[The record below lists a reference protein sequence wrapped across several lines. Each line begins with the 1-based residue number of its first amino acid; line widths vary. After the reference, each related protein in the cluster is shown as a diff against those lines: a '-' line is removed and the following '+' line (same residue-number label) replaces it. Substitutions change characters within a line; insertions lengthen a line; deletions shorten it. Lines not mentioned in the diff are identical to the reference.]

1 MEGKKRKDNGTMDG
15 RCPCQKL
22 LEISVPFP
30 GLQCQSDKE
39 PHNIRTTVGMVESL
53 RLSLSWSSEEPGA
66 LLLVIQ
72 EQKKSIAG
80 GSHKSDINAFHQHIF
95 VIFYCAES

>member
-1 MEGKKRKDNGTMDG
+1 MGGVSARDKDGFW
-15 RCPCQKL
+15 R
-22 LEISVPFP
+22 FP
-30 GLQCQSDKE
+30 SLFQVCQSDKE
-39 PHNIRTTVGMVESL
+39 PHNIRTTV
-53 RLSLSWSSEEPGA
+53 SLSWSSEEPGA

-72 EQKKSIAG
+72 EQKESIAG

>member
-1 MEGKKRKDNGTMDG
+1 MAILSWRGGEEEERQGDNGWAVSLPRIKMASGDFRPFSRATKSHTTSG
-15 RCPCQKL
+15 R
-22 LEISVPFP
+22 
-30 GLQCQSDKE
+30 
-39 PHNIRTTVGMVESL
+39 R
-53 RLSLSWSSEEPGA
+53 WSSGEPGA

-72 EQKKSIAG
+72 EQKESIAG